1 MRGEPWPRPP
11 LSPCPVIGHISPMAE
26 PSHLPEPDAAE
37 GVPHPRLAERLF
49 GHAQAQAEFVDALRS
64 GRMHHA
70 WLITGPRGI
79 GKATLAWKLAAYLLS
94 HPAGHVPGPSLFGE
108 DDPSELLETDPDS
121 PVRRRLAALSEPGL
135 LLVRRGP
142 NDKGDRLET
151 QITVKVVRKLK
162 DFFHLSATEGGR
174 RVVIVDPADEL
185 NPNAAN
191 ALLKEL
197 EEPPK
202 DAVFFILSHQP
213 QRLLPTIRSRCRV
226 LRLGPLDAPELAA
239 ALEQAGIDPG
249 EDQAELAALS
259 SGSAGEA
266 ARLLTLDGLKMWH
279 SLMRLMSRAPGF
291 DRQMAMALSEGFSGR
306 DNEQK
311 LDLFL
316 SLLELLLARLA
327 KAGIAPGQTG
337 AGSQAEL
344 DMLMRL
350 SPDARAASGWA
361 EAAYQ
366 LLARARHG
374 RSVNLDPASLILDTL
389 LKIDEAASALALR

>member
-1 MRGEPWPRPP
+1 
-11 LSPCPVIGHISPMAE
+11 MAE
-26 PSHLPEPDAAE
+26 LNDLPEPDAAE
-37 GVPHPRLAERLF
+37 GAPHPRHAAQLF
-49 GHAQAQAEFVDALRS
+49 GHHAAQAEFLTALRS

-70 WLITGPRGI
+70 WLITGPRGV

-94 HPAGHVPGPSLFGE
+94 HPAGHVPTSGLFGE
-108 DDPSELLETDPDS
+108 DDPAELLSTDPDS

-135 LLVRRGP
+135 MLVRRGP

-174 RVVIVDPADEL
+174 RVVIVDPADEM
-185 NPNAAN
+185 NVNAAN

-202 DAVFFILSHQP
+202 NAVFFILSHQP

-226 LRLGPLDAPELAA
+226 LRLGPLLPGELAA

-249 EDQAELAALS
+249 EDQAELAALAA
-259 SGSAGEA
+259 GSAGDA
-266 ARLLTLDGLKMWH
+266 ARLMTLDGLAMWQQ
-279 SLMRLMSRAPGF
+279 LTRLLAKAPGF
-291 DRQMAMALSEGFSGR
+291 DRQQAMALADSFLGR
-306 DNEQK
+306 DAEQR

-316 SLLELLLARLA
+316 TLLDLMLARLA
-327 KAGIAPGQTG
+327 KAGIDSAVSG
-337 AGSQAEL
+337 AVSDSERA
-344 DMLMRL
+344 MLARL
-350 SPDARAASGWA
+350 SPDAHAASGWA
-361 EAAYQ
+361 EAAHQ
-366 LLARARHG
+366 LMARARHG
-374 RSVNLDPASLILDTL
+374 RAVNLDPASLILDTL